1 MFAHGNRVWHLG
13 PIANVSGINR
23 CDLVNVPPPRVSSS
37 ILERQ
42 PDLLVSLAVT
52 ILGVSDQE
60 VSMRYAGG
68 ADGGRTADCASR
80 SSASSSSGD
89 FRVSYSGSGAPISND
104 AEPYRSILCDGR
116 VSSR

>member
-1 MFAHGNRVWHLG
+1 MLRLCGFPSAFALGSRVWHLG
-13 PIANVSGINR
+13 PVANISGTNR
-23 CDLVNVPPPRVSSS
+23 CDLVNAPLPRVSSS

-60 VSMRYAGG
+60 VSMSYAEGV
-68 ADGGRTADCASR
+68 DDELTADCASR

-89 FRVSYSGSGAPISND
+89 FKVS
-104 AEPYRSILCDGR
+104 
-116 VSSR
+116 